1 MVAKAPLAVAFSV
14 LLALPPLSLAGSP
27 AVVGKMNMK
36 GRVEINGASAPP
48 ESTVFAGDR
57 ISTGNE
63 TALGLSLT
71 GGDQVFL
78 PSQSAVQVDRA
89 GQQITVAL
97 ERGALAVVNRSDQP
111 LLVRAGGVE
120 IQTAGPSGGLYEVA
134 ISGGNL
140 KVLARKGTAMV
151 RASNRTVEVKEGTTL
166 EATVPT
172 PALAA
177 GGLGPLWTVVL
188 VASAAA
194 GITGLV
200 LGVQALNRVQ
210 PQDCVVVSPNRPQI
224 VCP

>member
-1 MVAKAPLAVAFSV
+1 MVSKAVIAVVMSMLLVFAPVSV
-14 LLALPPLSLAGSP
+14 AGSP
-27 AVVGKMNMK
+27 TVVGKIQMK
-36 GRVEINGASAPP
+36 GQAEINGASAPA

-57 ISTGNE
+57 ISTDKE
-63 TALGLSLT
+63 TALALSLT

-78 PSQSAVQVDRA
+78 PSLSAVQVDRA

-120 IQTAGPSGGLYEVA
+120 IQAAGPSGGLFEVA

-140 KVLARKGTAMV
+140 KVSARKGTAMV
-151 RASNRTVEVKEGTTL
+151 RASNRTVEVKEGTTM

-172 PALAA
+172 PAFAA
-177 GGLGPLWTVVL
+177 GGLGPLWTIVL

-194 GITGLV
+194 GITGLA
-200 LGVQALNRVQ
+200 LGVQSLNRTQ
-210 PQDCVVVSPNRPQI
+210 PEDCRVVSPNQI

>member
-57 ISTGNE
+57 ISTGKE

-78 PSQSAVQVDRA
+78 PSLSVVQVDRA
-89 GQQITVAL
+89 GQQVTVAL

-151 RASNRTVEVKEGTTL
+151 RASNRTVVVKKGTTM
-166 EATVPT
+166 EATVPA
-172 PALAA
+172 PAFAA
-177 GGLGPLWTVVL
+177 GGLGPPAAFVL
-188 VASAAA
+188 VARAAA

-200 LGVQALNRVQ
+200 LGVRALNRAQ

>member
-36 GRVEINGASAPP
+36 GRVEINGTVAPA

-78 PSQSAVQVDRA
+78 PSQSAVQVDRT

-151 RASNRTVEVKEGTTL
+151 RASNRTVEVKEGTTM
-166 EATVPT
+166 EATLPE
-172 PALAA
+172 PAFAA
-177 GGLGPLWTVVL
+177 GGLGPR
-188 VASAAA
+188 AAA
-194 GITGLV
+194 
-200 LGVQALNRVQ
+200 
-210 PQDCVVVSPNRPQI
+210 
-224 VCP
+224 